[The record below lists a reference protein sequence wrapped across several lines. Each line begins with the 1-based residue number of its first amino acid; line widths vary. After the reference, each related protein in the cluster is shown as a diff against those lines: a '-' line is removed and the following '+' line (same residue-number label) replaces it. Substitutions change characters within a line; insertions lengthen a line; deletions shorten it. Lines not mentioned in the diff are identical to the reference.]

1 MSGFGGVIK
10 LKGEEA
16 YKQALRDIRQS
27 LRETGSSLAAISSSF
42 QSNAKNMD
50 VAAKS
55 AKDLKDLFEQQK
67 KAAESLK
74 SVYDNL
80 TKVFENNEK
89 EIEKLKKEFESA
101 TKELEKIEKEIG
113 KTSKAY
119 KDQAEEVN
127 KLEQNLEKAIK
138 RQNDNKD
145 ALSKVRTELNN
156 SETALYKTRGE
167 WEKLDKEVEK
177 NTKIINDSQSAY
189 GNLKKTIEEQE
200 KTLKNLKN
208 EYKEVVLKEGE
219 TSKAAQAL
227 GKQISDLSGKLET
240 NKTKLKGVDDAAE
253 KVAKGFQNTSN
264 QFQNALSKISGEFAK
279 LDKAIEN
286 NKKTTER
293 SKSAYEN
300 LKKIIEEQEGA
311 LKKLKDEYKEI
322 ILSEGTTSD
331 AAKKLAD
338 QIKDLSSMLENNKK
352 ILSDVNKAAD
362 EVSGGIKDIGDSAEK
377 SNSKFEIFTT
387 ALGNFISNIA
397 LKALGKLKEIL
408 VQTFNVGKAFEY
420 SMSKIGA
427 ITGATGDNFKKL
439 RDKAINMGKNTI
451 FSAQESAEAMKYM
464 GIAGWKTEE
473 ILAGIKPVLD
483 LAAASGEDLAQVS
496 DILTDGMTAFGMS
509 AQGAGRFADVLTA
522 AALNANT
529 DVGKMGETFKYVAP
543 IAHSLGYS
551 IEDTA
556 TAIGLIADSGI
567 KASQA
572 GTDLRSIF
580 SRLASNVGA
589 SKNQLG
595 ALDVLTQ
602 ALGVAFYDSSGKTR
616 PFIDVLND
624 ARVAWQGLSQEEQVN
639 YAKTIA
645 GQKAMAGWLALMNTT
660 PEKFNQVTDAIKNSS
675 GTAQRV
681 ATEMT
686 DNVEGDVK
694 RLKSKVEGAQ
704 IDLSK
709 AFEPETRDVLEWLQ
723 GMADVLQYIADHSTE
738 FKAALVTIAAGVTT
752 FIAAT
757 QGATIVT
764 TLTSALKGL
773 WGVLAANPIGAVV
786 ALVAGLV
793 AGFIYL
799 WNNSEEFRNF
809 WINLWDTIKNAVE
822 PVIKGISEWF
832 SKAWEKVKEI
842 WEPVGKFFEELFND
856 ISETVTPIIDSIGNA
871 FKEAWEFIKTIW
883 EPFKPFFKELWET
896 LKSWF
901 GTVVEIIALPF
912 KNAWEII
919 KLAWGTAVSFFKTIW
934 NTIKVLFR
942 AAVKILAEP
951 FKLAWTAIKAV
962 WSVVTSFFKSI
973 WDTIAGIFKVVK
985 SVLTGNWKDAWEGI
999 KGIVN
1004 TWVGFFKNVWENIKK
1019 VFSAVKEFFKT
1030 VFTTAWDAI
1039 KKVFSGW
1046 VGFFR
1051 DLWGKIKNTF
1061 SNIGK
1066 NIANAIGGA
1075 VKQGINGVINM
1086 IEGTINTAINLI
1098 NGAIKLINMIPGVG
1112 IGELGHVKLPRL
1124 AKGGVLENGART
1136 VIAGENGAE
1145 AIVPLE
1151 KNTKW
1156 ISLVANQLQKQMMPQ
1171 LSSNTGAYS
1180 EMRAQTEFNSLVNSF
1195 KQALSEMKV
1204 VMDEETFGKFVD
1216 RTVSDAIYD

>member
-1 MSGFGGVIK
+1 MSGFGGTIK
-10 LKGEEA
+10 LTGEKE
-16 YKQALRDIRQS
+16 YLNALKRIRQS
-27 LRETGSSLAAISSSF
+27 LRETASSLSAISSSF
-42 QSNAKNMD
+42 KNNTSDMDTTRQAASKLKDVLKKQSNDAN
-50 VAAKS
+50 
-55 AKDLKDLFEQQK
+55 
-67 KAAESLK
+67 SLRSSYEK
-74 SVYDNL
+74 MQNI
-80 TKVFENNEK
+80 FENNRK
-89 EIEKLKKEFESA
+89 EIEKLQRAYESA
-101 TKELEKIEKEIG
+101 RKELEKIEKEAG
-113 KTSKAY
+113 KTSEQY
-119 KDQAEEVN
+119 KKQAEEVK
-127 KLEQNLEKAIK
+127 KLEQNLEKETK
-138 RQNDNKD
+138 KQQDNEV
-145 ALSKVRTELNN
+145 ALSKMRTELNN
-156 SETALYKTRGE
+156 SQAALSKTKDE
-167 WEKLDKEVEK
+167 INKVE
-177 NTKIINDSQSAY
+177 DS
-189 GNLKKTIEEQE
+189 LKKNVETTKKASSEYGKLKATIEKQE
-200 KTLKNLKN
+200 ESLRKIKD
-208 EYKEVVLKEGE
+208 EYKEIVLKEGE
-219 TSKAAQAL
+219 ASKAAKDL
-227 GKQISDLSGKLET
+227 SSNIKDLSGKLED
-240 NKTKLKGVDDAAE
+240 NKAKLKGVDDAAE
-253 KVAKGFQNTSN
+253 KAAG
-264 QFQNALSKISGEFAK
+264 G
-279 LDKAIEN
+279 
-286 NKKTTER
+286 
-293 SKSAYEN
+293 
-300 LKKIIEEQEGA
+300 
-311 LKKLKDEYKEI
+311 LKD
-322 ILSEGTTSD
+322 
-331 AAKKLAD
+331 
-338 QIKDLSSMLENNKK
+338 
-352 ILSDVNKAAD
+352 V
-362 EVSGGIKDIGDSAEK
+362 GDSAEK
-377 SNSKFEIFTT
+377 SSKGISTFQI

-397 LKALGKLKEIL
+397 IRAIDKLKEL
-408 VQTFNVGKAFEY
+408 ALSTFNVGKAFEY
-420 SMSKIGA
+420 SMSKVGA
-427 ITGATGDNFKKL
+427 ITGATGNDFKKL
-439 RDKAINMGKNTI
+439 RDEAINMGKSTI
-451 FSAQESAEAMKYM
+451 FTAQESAEAMKYM
-464 GIAGWKTEE
+464 AIAGWKTEE

-496 DILTDGMTAFGMS
+496 DILTDGMTAFGIS
-509 AQGAGRFADVLTA
+509 AQEAGRFADVLTA
-522 AALNANT
+522 AAINANT

-543 IAHSLGYS
+543 IAHSLGFS
-551 IEDTA
+551 IEDAA

-580 SRLASNVGA
+580 VRLASNAGA

-602 ALGVAFYDSSGKTR
+602 ELGVAFYDASGKTR

-639 YAKTIA
+639 YANTIA
-645 GQKAMAGWLALMNTT
+645 GQRAMAGWLALMNTT

-681 ATEMT
+681 ATEMA

-709 AFEPETRDVLEWLQ
+709 AFEPETRGVLEGLQ
-723 GMADVLQYIADHSTE
+723 GTVDVLQYIADHSTE
-738 FKAALVTIAAGVTT
+738 FKTALVTVAAGVTT

-764 TLTSALKGL
+764 TLTTALQGL
-773 WGVLAANPIGAVV
+773 WAVLAANPIGVVV
-786 ALVAGLV
+786 ALVAGLA

-856 ISETVTPIIDSIGNA
+856 ISETGTSIINSIGNA

-883 EPFKPFFKELWET
+883 EPFEPFFKGLWEN
-896 LKSWF
+896 LKLWF
-901 GTVVEIIALPF
+901 GTVVKIIALPF

-934 NTIKVLFR
+934 DNIKVLFR
-942 AAVKILAEP
+942 AAVKILAAP

-962 WSVVTSFFKSI
+962 WSVAASFFKSI
-973 WDTIAGIFKVVK
+973 WDTIAGIFKVVR
-985 SVLTGNWKDAWEGI
+985 SVLTGNFKDAWEGI
-999 KGIVN
+999 KGIVS
-1004 TWVGFFKNVWENIKK
+1004 TWAGFFRTVWENIKN
-1019 VFSAVKEFFKT
+1019 VFRAVKEFFRT
-1030 VFTTAWDAI
+1030 VFSSAWEAV
-1039 KKVFSGW
+1039 KGVFSGW

-1051 DLWGKIKNTF
+1051 DLWGRIKNTF
-1061 SNIGK
+1061 SNIGQ

-1075 VKQGINGVINM
+1075 VKSGINGVINM

-1098 NGAIKLINMIPGVG
+1098 NGAIRLINMIPGVG

-1124 AKGGVLENGART
+1124 AKGGVLDNGART

>member
-119 KDQAEEVN
+119 KEQVEEVN

-189 GNLKKTIEEQE
+189 GNLKKTIEDQE
-200 KTLKNLKN
+200 KTLKNLKG

-219 TSKAAQAL
+219 TSKAAQDL
-227 GKQISDLSGKLET
+227 GKQISDLSGKLED
-240 NKTKLKGVDDAAE
+240 NKAKLKDVDDAAE
-253 KVAKGFQNTSN
+253 KV
-264 QFQNALSKISGEFAK
+264 
-279 LDKAIEN
+279 
-286 NKKTTER
+286 
-293 SKSAYEN
+293 
-300 LKKIIEEQEGA
+300 
-311 LKKLKDEYKEI
+311 
-322 ILSEGTTSD
+322 
-331 AAKKLAD
+331 
-338 QIKDLSSMLENNKK
+338 
-352 ILSDVNKAAD
+352 
-362 EVSGGIKDIGDSAEK
+362 SGGLKNAGDSAGK
-377 SNSKFEIFTT
+377 ANKGFSTFQI
-387 ALGNFISNIA
+387 ALGNFVSNIA
-397 LKALGKLKEIL
+397 IRAIDKLKEL
-408 VQTFNVGKAFEY
+408 AVSTFNVGKAFEY
-420 SMSKIGA
+420 SISKVGA
-427 ITGATGDNFKKL
+427 ITGATGNDFKKL
-439 RDKAINMGKNTI
+439 RDKAINMGKSTI
-451 FSAQESAEAMKYM
+451 FTAQESAEAMKYM

-496 DILTDGMTAFGMS
+496 DILTDGMTAFGIS
-509 AQGAGRFADVLTA
+509 AQGAGKFADVLTA

-551 IEDTA
+551 VEDTA

-602 ALGVAFYDSSGKTR
+602 ELGVSFYDASGKTR

-709 AFEPETRDVLEWLQ
+709 AFEPETRGVLEWLQ

-773 WGVLAANPIGAVV
+773 WAVLAANPIGAVV

-1030 VFTTAWDAI
+1030 VFTTAWDAV

>member
-1 MSGFGGVIK
+1 MSGFGGTIK
-10 LKGEEA
+10 LTGEKD
-16 YKQALRDIRQS
+16 YLNALKRIRQS
-27 LRETGSSLAAISSSF
+27 LRETASSLSAISSSF
-42 QSNAKNMD
+42 KNNARDMDNTREAASKLKDVLKKQSNDAN
-50 VAAKS
+50 
-55 AKDLKDLFEQQK
+55 
-67 KAAESLK
+67 SLRSSYEK
-74 SVYDNL
+74 MQNI
-80 TKVFENNEK
+80 FENNRK
-89 EIEKLKKEFESA
+89 EIEKLQRAYESA
-101 TKELEKIEKEIG
+101 RKELEKIEKETG
-113 KTSKAY
+113 KTSDAY
-119 KDQAEEVN
+119 KKQAEEVK
-127 KLEQNLEKAIK
+127 KLEQNLEKETK
-138 RQNDNKD
+138 KQQDNEV
-145 ALSKVRTELNN
+145 ALSKMRTELNN
-156 SETALYKTRGE
+156 SQTALSKTKDE
-167 WEKLDKEVEK
+167 INKVE
-177 NTKIINDSQSAY
+177 DS
-189 GNLKKTIEEQE
+189 LKKNVETTKKASSEYGKLKATIEKQE
-200 KTLKNLKN
+200 ESLRKIKD
-208 EYKEVVLKEGE
+208 EYKEIVLKEGE
-219 TSKAAQAL
+219 ASKAAKDL
-227 GKQISDLSGKLET
+227 SSNIKDLSGKLED
-240 NKTKLKGVDDAAE
+240 NKAKLKGVDDAAE
-253 KVAKGFQNTSN
+253 KAAG
-264 QFQNALSKISGEFAK
+264 G
-279 LDKAIEN
+279 
-286 NKKTTER
+286 
-293 SKSAYEN
+293 
-300 LKKIIEEQEGA
+300 
-311 LKKLKDEYKEI
+311 LKD
-322 ILSEGTTSD
+322 
-331 AAKKLAD
+331 
-338 QIKDLSSMLENNKK
+338 
-352 ILSDVNKAAD
+352 V
-362 EVSGGIKDIGDSAEK
+362 GDSAEK
-377 SNSKFEIFTT
+377 SSKGISTFQI
-387 ALGNFISNIA
+387 ALGNFVSNIA
-397 LKALGKLKEIL
+397 IRAIDKLKEMA
-408 VQTFNVGKAFEY
+408 VETFNVGKAFEY
-420 SMSKIGA
+420 SMSKVGA
-427 ITGATGDNFKKL
+427 ITGATGNDFKKL
-439 RDKAINMGKNTI
+439 RDEAINMGKSTI
-451 FSAQESAEAMKYM
+451 FTAQESAEAMKYM
-464 GIAGWKTEE
+464 AIAGWKTEE
-473 ILAGIKPVLD
+473 ILSGIKPVLD

-496 DILTDGMTAFGMS
+496 DILTDGMTAFGIS
-509 AQGAGRFADVLTA
+509 AQEAGRFADVLTA
-522 AALNANT
+522 AAINANT

-543 IAHSLGYS
+543 IAHSLGFS
-551 IEDTA
+551 IEDAA

-580 SRLASNVGA
+580 VRLASNAGA

-602 ALGVAFYDSSGKTR
+602 ELGVAFYDASGKTR

-639 YAKTIA
+639 YANTIA
-645 GQKAMAGWLALMNTT
+645 GQRAMAGWLALMNTT

-709 AFEPETRDVLEWLQ
+709 AFEPETRGVLEGLQ
-723 GMADVLQYIADHSTE
+723 GTVDVLQYIADHSTE
-738 FKAALVTIAAGVTT
+738 FKTALVTVAAGVTT

-764 TLTSALKGL
+764 TLTAALQGL
-773 WGVLAANPIGAVV
+773 WAVLAANPIGAVV
-786 ALVAGLV
+786 ALVAGLA

-856 ISETVTPIIDSIGNA
+856 ISETVTPMIDSVGNA

-883 EPFKPFFKELWET
+883 KPFEPFFKGLWEN
-896 LKSWF
+896 LKLWF

-919 KLAWGTAVSFFKTIW
+919 KLAWGVAVSFFKTIW
-934 NTIKVLFR
+934 GNIKVLFR
-942 AAVKILAEP
+942 AAVKILAAP
-951 FKLAWTAIKAV
+951 FKLAWEAAKAT
-962 WSVVTSFFKSI
+962 WSVAASFFKSI
-973 WDTIAGIFKVVK
+973 WDTIAGIFKVVR
-985 SVLTGNWKDAWEGI
+985 SVLTGNFKDAWEGI
-999 KGIVN
+999 KGIVS
-1004 TWVGFFKNVWENIKK
+1004 TWVEFFKNVWENIKK

-1030 VFTTAWDAI
+1030 VFTTAWDAV

-1051 DLWGKIKNTF
+1051 DLWERIKNTF
-1061 SNIGK
+1061 SNIGQ

-1075 VKQGINGVINM
+1075 VKSGINGVINM

-1098 NGAIKLINMIPGVG
+1098 NGAIRLINMIPGVG

-1124 AKGGVLENGART
+1124 AKGGVLDDGART
-1136 VIAGENGAE
+1136 VIAGEDGAE

-1156 ISLVANQLQKQMMPQ
+1156 ISLVANQLQKQMIPQ
-1171 LSSNTGAYS
+1171 SSSNTDAYS

>member
-1 MSGFGGVIK
+1 MSGFGGTIK
-10 LKGEEA
+10 LTGEKE
-16 YKQALRDIRQS
+16 YLNALKTIRQS
-27 LRETGSSLAAISSSF
+27 LRETGSSLSAIASSF
-42 QSNAKNMD
+42 KNSARDMDVLRDAASKLKDVLKKQSNDAN
-50 VAAKS
+50 
-55 AKDLKDLFEQQK
+55 
-67 KAAESLK
+67 SLRSSYEK
-74 SVYDNL
+74 MQNI
-80 TKVFENNEK
+80 FENNRK
-89 EIEKLKKEFESA
+89 EIEKLQRAYESA
-101 TKELEKIEKEIG
+101 RKELEKIEKEAG
-113 KTSKAY
+113 KTSDAY
-119 KDQAEEVN
+119 KKQAEEVK
-127 KLEQNLEKAIK
+127 KLEQNLEKETK
-138 RQNDNKD
+138 KQQDNEV
-145 ALSKVRTELNN
+145 ALSKMRTELNN
-156 SETALYKTRGE
+156 SQAALSKTKDE
-167 WEKLDKEVEK
+167 INKVE
-177 NTKIINDSQSAY
+177 DS
-189 GNLKKTIEEQE
+189 LKKSVETTKKASSEYGKLKATIEKQE
-200 KTLKNLKN
+200 ESLRKIKD
-208 EYKEVVLKEGE
+208 EYKEIVLKEGE
-219 TSKAAQAL
+219 ASKAAKDL
-227 GKQISDLSGKLET
+227 SSNIKDLSGKLED
-240 NKTKLKGVDDAAE
+240 NKAKLKGVDDAAE
-253 KVAKGFQNTSN
+253 KAAG
-264 QFQNALSKISGEFAK
+264 G
-279 LDKAIEN
+279 
-286 NKKTTER
+286 
-293 SKSAYEN
+293 
-300 LKKIIEEQEGA
+300 
-311 LKKLKDEYKEI
+311 LKD
-322 ILSEGTTSD
+322 
-331 AAKKLAD
+331 
-338 QIKDLSSMLENNKK
+338 
-352 ILSDVNKAAD
+352 V
-362 EVSGGIKDIGDSAEK
+362 GDSAEK
-377 SNSKFEIFTT
+377 SSKGVSTFQI

-397 LKALGKLKEIL
+397 IRAIDKLKEL
-408 VQTFNVGKAFEY
+408 ALSTFNVGKAFEY
-420 SMSKIGA
+420 SMSKVGA
-427 ITGATGDNFKKL
+427 ISGATGGTFTKL
-439 RDKAINMGKNTI
+439 RDKAIEMGNSTI
-451 FSAQESAEAMKYM
+451 FTAQESAEAMKYM
-464 GIAGWKTEE
+464 AIAGWKTEE

-496 DILTDGMTAFGMS
+496 DILTDGMTAFGIS
-509 AQGAGRFADVLTA
+509 AQEAGRFADVLTA
-522 AALNANT
+522 AAINANT

-543 IAHSLGYS
+543 IAHSLGFS
-551 IEDTA
+551 IEDAA

-580 SRLASNVGA
+580 SRLAINAGA

-602 ALGVAFYDSSGKTR
+602 ELGVAFYDSSGKTR

-639 YAKTIA
+639 YANTIA
-645 GQKAMAGWLALMNTT
+645 GQRAMSGWLALMNTT

-709 AFEPETRDVLEWLQ
+709 AFEPETRGVLEGLQ
-723 GMADVLQYIADHSTE
+723 GTVDVLQYIADHSTE
-738 FKAALVTIAAGVTT
+738 FKTALVTIATGVTT

-764 TLTSALKGL
+764 TLTAALQGL
-773 WGVLAANPIGAVV
+773 WAVLAANPIGAVV

-856 ISETVTPIIDSIGNA
+856 ISETGTSIINSIGNA

-883 EPFKPFFKELWET
+883 GPFEPFFKGLWES
-896 LKSWF
+896 LKLWF
-901 GTVVEIIALPF
+901 GTVVKIIALPF

-934 NTIKVLFR
+934 DNIKVLFR
-942 AAVKILAEP
+942 AAVKILAAP

-962 WSVVTSFFKSI
+962 WSVAASFFKSI
-973 WDTIAGIFKVVK
+973 WDTIAGIFKVVR
-985 SVLTGNWKDAWEGI
+985 SVLTGNFKDAWEGI
-999 KGIVN
+999 KGIVS
-1004 TWVGFFKNVWENIKK
+1004 TWAGFFRTVWENIKN
-1019 VFSAVKEFFKT
+1019 VFRAVKEFFRT
-1030 VFTTAWDAI
+1030 VFSSAWEAV
-1039 KKVFSGW
+1039 KGVFSGW

-1051 DLWGKIKNTF
+1051 DLWGRIKNTF
-1061 SNIGK
+1061 SNIGQ

-1075 VKQGINGVINM
+1075 VKSGINGVINM

-1098 NGAIKLINMIPGVG
+1098 NGAIRLINMIPGVG

-1124 AKGGVLENGART
+1124 AKGGVLDDGART
-1136 VIAGENGAE
+1136 VIAGEDGAE

>member
-1 MSGFGGVIK
+1 MSGFGGTIK
-10 LKGEEA
+10 LTGEKD
-16 YKQALRDIRQS
+16 YLNALKRIRQS
-27 LRETGSSLAAISSSF
+27 LRETASSLSAISSSF
-42 QSNAKNMD
+42 KNNARDMDNTREAASKLKDVLKKQSNDAN
-50 VAAKS
+50 
-55 AKDLKDLFEQQK
+55 
-67 KAAESLK
+67 SLRSSYEK
-74 SVYDNL
+74 MQNI
-80 TKVFENNEK
+80 FENNRK
-89 EIEKLKKEFESA
+89 EIEKLQRAYESA
-101 TKELEKIEKEIG
+101 RKELEKIEKETG
-113 KTSKAY
+113 KTSDAY
-119 KDQAEEVN
+119 KKQAEEVK
-127 KLEQNLEKAIK
+127 KLEQNLEKETK
-138 RQNDNKD
+138 KQQDNEV
-145 ALSKVRTELNN
+145 ALSKMRTELNN
-156 SETALYKTRGE
+156 SQTALSKTKDE
-167 WEKLDKEVEK
+167 INKVE
-177 NTKIINDSQSAY
+177 DS
-189 GNLKKTIEEQE
+189 LKKNVETTKKASSEYGKLKATIEKQE
-200 KTLKNLKN
+200 ESLRKIKD
-208 EYKEVVLKEGE
+208 EYKEIVLKEGE
-219 TSKAAQAL
+219 ASKAAKDL
-227 GKQISDLSGKLET
+227 SSNIKDLSGKLED
-240 NKTKLKGVDDAAE
+240 NKAKLKGVDDAAE
-253 KVAKGFQNTSN
+253 KAAG
-264 QFQNALSKISGEFAK
+264 G
-279 LDKAIEN
+279 
-286 NKKTTER
+286 
-293 SKSAYEN
+293 
-300 LKKIIEEQEGA
+300 
-311 LKKLKDEYKEI
+311 LKD
-322 ILSEGTTSD
+322 
-331 AAKKLAD
+331 
-338 QIKDLSSMLENNKK
+338 
-352 ILSDVNKAAD
+352 V
-362 EVSGGIKDIGDSAEK
+362 GDSAEK
-377 SNSKFEIFTT
+377 SSKGISTFQI
-387 ALGNFISNIA
+387 ALGNFVSNIA
-397 LKALGKLKEIL
+397 IRAIDKLKEL
-408 VQTFNVGKAFEY
+408 ALSAFNVGKAFEY
-420 SMSKIGA
+420 SMSKVGA
-427 ITGATGDNFKKL
+427 ITGATGNDFKKL
-439 RDKAINMGKNTI
+439 RDEAINMGKSTI
-451 FSAQESAEAMKYM
+451 FTAQESAEAMKYM
-464 GIAGWKTEE
+464 AIAGWKTEE

-496 DILTDGMTAFGMS
+496 DILTDGMTAFGIS
-509 AQGAGRFADVLTA
+509 AQEAGRFADVLTA
-522 AALNANT
+522 AAINANT

-543 IAHSLGYS
+543 IAHSLGFS

-580 SRLASNVGA
+580 VRLASNAGA

-602 ALGVAFYDSSGKTR
+602 ELGVAFYDASGKTR

-639 YAKTIA
+639 YANTIA
-645 GQKAMAGWLALMNTT
+645 GQRAMAGWLALMNTT

-709 AFEPETRDVLEWLQ
+709 AFEPETRGVLEGLQ
-723 GMADVLQYIADHSTE
+723 GTVDVLQYIADHSTE
-738 FKAALVTIAAGVTT
+738 FKTALVTVAAGVTT

-764 TLTSALKGL
+764 TLTAALQGL
-773 WGVLAANPIGAVV
+773 WAVLAANPIGAVV
-786 ALVAGLV
+786 ALVAGLA

-856 ISETVTPIIDSIGNA
+856 ISETVTPMIDSVGNA

-883 EPFKPFFKELWET
+883 KPFEPFFKGLWEN
-896 LKSWF
+896 LKLWF

-919 KLAWGTAVSFFKTIW
+919 KLAWGVAVSFFKTIW
-934 NTIKVLFR
+934 GNIKVLFR
-942 AAVKILAEP
+942 AAVKILAAP
-951 FKLAWTAIKAV
+951 FKLAWETAKAT
-962 WSVVTSFFKSI
+962 WSVAASFFKSI
-973 WDTIAGIFKVVK
+973 WDTIAGIFKVVR
-985 SVLTGNWKDAWEGI
+985 SVLTGNFKDAWEGI
-999 KGIVN
+999 KGIVS
-1004 TWVGFFKNVWENIKK
+1004 TWVEFFKNVWENIKK

-1030 VFTTAWDAI
+1030 VFTTAWDAV

-1051 DLWGKIKNTF
+1051 GLWERIKNTF
-1061 SNIGK
+1061 SNIGQ

-1075 VKQGINGVINM
+1075 VKSGINGVINM

-1098 NGAIKLINMIPGVG
+1098 NGAIRLINMIPGVG

-1124 AKGGVLENGART
+1124 AKGGVLDDGART
-1136 VIAGENGAE
+1136 VIAGEDGAE

-1156 ISLVANQLQKQMMPQ
+1156 ISLVANQLQKQMIPQ